1 MDFVID
7 EMKSEDWEQV
17 SIIYR
22 EGIETG
28 NATFETDIPSWNS
41 WISAHIP
48 GCSIVARN
56 DDRILGWAALSP
68 TSRRK
73 VYSGVAEVSIYLSE
87 DYREKGIGIAL
98 FRKLIELSEY
108 NNIWTLQAGIFPEN
122 KASIDLHKKCG
133 FRIVGIR
140 EKIGE
145 MNGIWRDVVLM
156 ERRSK
161 KVGTQ

>member
-41 WISAHIP
+41 WISAYIP

-73 VYSGVAEVSIYLSE
+73 VYSGVAEVSIYVSE